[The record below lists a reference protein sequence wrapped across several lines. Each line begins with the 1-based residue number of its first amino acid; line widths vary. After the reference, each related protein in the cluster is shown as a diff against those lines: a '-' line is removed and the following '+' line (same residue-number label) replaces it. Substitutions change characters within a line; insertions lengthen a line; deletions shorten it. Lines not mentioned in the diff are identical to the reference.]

1 MTSNDADGTTDPS
14 EGSTDTEESAVDPSD
29 DEVVRTA
36 AQAAEDVVFSRYD
49 RATVRDIDV
58 TVSFDDGILEV
69 DVYLDAEGGD
79 PDQVAEDAALA
90 ARGAADDLL
99 L

>member
-1 MTSNDADGTTDPS
+1 MSDTPDAGDGRADP
-14 EGSTDTEESAVDPSD
+14 GD
-29 DEVVRTA
+29 DEVVRAA

-49 RATVRDIDV
+49 RAAVRDLDV
-58 TVSFDDGILEV
+58 TVTFDDGILEV

-79 PDQVAEDAALA
+79 PDQVADDAALA

>member
-1 MTSNDADGTTDPS
+1 MTNNQSN
-14 EGSTDTEESAVDPSD
+14 TDTEETSGPSD

-49 RATVRDIDV
+49 RAAVRDLDV
-58 TVSFDDGILEV
+58 TVMFEDGLLEV
-69 DVYLDAEGGD
+69 DIYLDADGGD
-79 PDQVAEDAALA
+79 PDQVADDAALA
-90 ARGAADDLL
+90 ARGAADNLL

>member
-1 MTSNDADGTTDPS
+1 MTDNS
-14 EGSTDTEESAVDPSD
+14 DTDPSD

-49 RATVRDIDV
+49 RAAVRDLDV
-58 TVSFDDGILEV
+58 TVSFEDGILEV

>member
-1 MTSNDADGTTDPS
+1 MSDTPDD
-14 EGSTDTEESAVDPSD
+14 STADPSD

-49 RATVRDIDV
+49 RAAVRDLDV
-58 TVSFDDGILEV
+58 TVSFEDGVLEV
-69 DVYLDAEGGD
+69 DVYLDADGGD
-79 PDQVAEDAALA
+79 PDRVADDAALA

>member
-1 MTSNDADGTTDPS
+1 MSDATDPAAP
-14 EGSTDTEESAVDPSD
+14 DD

-36 AQAAEDVVFSRYD
+36 AQAAEDVIFSRYD
-49 RATVRDIDV
+49 RAAVRDIDV
-58 TVSFDDGILEV
+58 NVSFEDDVLEV
-69 DVYLDAEGGD
+69 DIYLDADGGD
-79 PDQVAEDAALA
+79 PDQVANDAALA